1 VKKVMES
8 FSKEGIGPLM
18 GHTGKALSRR
28 MDKNLAAAGF
38 DLNVLQVV
46 LLKHVHMTEGVNQQ
60 TLTDYMFI
68 DKTSMTRHIDALE
81 KKNLV
86 TRVPDKTD
94 RRQKMIFLTKQGKE
108 LLEPL
113 VQVALKTQGE
123 ATQGI
128 DKQELAMFKA
138 VLQKIRV
145 NLCDND
151 LDNRCT

>member
-1 VKKVMES
+1 
-8 FSKEGIGPLM
+8 
-18 GHTGKALSRR
+18 